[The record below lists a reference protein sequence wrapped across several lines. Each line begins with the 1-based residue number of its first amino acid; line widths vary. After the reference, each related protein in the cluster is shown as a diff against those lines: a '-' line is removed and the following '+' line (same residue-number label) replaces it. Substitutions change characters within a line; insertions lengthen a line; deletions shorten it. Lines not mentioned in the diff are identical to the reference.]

1 MALRQLKEGLDKFCE
16 NDPAE
21 EILAYVN
28 NFIAENQMEYTAN
41 VAKNCMTFGK
51 WKGFTVK
58 ELSKDAKGRDYIQWL
73 LKQAWFTED
82 KNQGLFDE
90 MRLCGLLKKI

>member
-16 NDPAE
+16 NDPAD

-28 NFIAENQMEYTAN
+28 NFIEENQKQYTAN
-41 VAKNCMTFGK
+41 VDKKGLTFGK
-51 WKGFTVK
+51 WKGFTMQ
-58 ELSKDAKGRDYIQWL
+58 EMSKDAKGRDYIQWL
-73 LKQAWFTED
+73 LKQDWFTED